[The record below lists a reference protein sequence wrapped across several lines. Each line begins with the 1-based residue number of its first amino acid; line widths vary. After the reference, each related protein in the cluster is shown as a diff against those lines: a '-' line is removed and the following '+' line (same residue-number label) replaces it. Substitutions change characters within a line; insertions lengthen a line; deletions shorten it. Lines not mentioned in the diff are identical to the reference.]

1 MNKKLNLIASVGLAI
16 GAFFGMAG
24 SIFTSPVLQ
33 ILLYEISSVGL
44 TAGSILLAVKFLQQ
58 KNDFL
63 SSGFLLLAIAEAV
76 MSAGAAAGQ
85 VDSQPSF
92 AAGMALYV
100 PAFLLIGFAKG
111 FPVWTRVTIVTA
123 AVPFLIAASI
133 IFSGGQVLS
142 TSAFPGAGY
151 GLLTVT
157 IVGWIIFLIRENK
170 SQLQA
175 NSE

>member
-1 MNKKLNLIASVGLAI
+1 M
-16 GAFFGMAG
+16 GALFGMAG

-44 TAGSILLAVKFLQQ
+44 IAACALMTIKFLIE
-58 KNDFL
+58 KKEFL
-63 SSGFLLLAIAEAV
+63 SAGFLLLAIAEAV
-76 MSAGAAAGQ
+76 MSANAAAGQ
-85 VDSQPSF
+85 IDAQPSF

-100 PAFLLIGFAKG
+100 PAFLFIGFAKG
-111 FPVWTRVTIVTA
+111 FPAWTRVTIVAA
-123 AVPFLIAASI
+123 AVPFLIAAFI

-142 TSAFPGAGY
+142 TSALPGAGY

-170 SQLQA
+170 SQ
-175 NSE
+175 